1 MLWEAAHFTADPV
14 AIPRLVILK
23 IQFGPGWKAL
33 IVWHIGYSVARYSD
47 IKANLPKVTPH
58 MLSLQLKSL
67 EEDGLI
73 VRTQYEEIPPRVEYC
88 LTQAGTALLPILDTL
103 CDWAILYYPEH
114 IPADFI
120 KRTPGKPGCGTAC
133 ASDATN
139 SS

>member
-1 MLWEAAHFTADPV
+1 MNTKNHSYQCPVEAAFDC
-14 AIPRLVILK
+14 IGGR
-23 IQFGPGWKAL
+23 WKAL

-47 IKANLPKVTPH
+47 IKANLPKITPH

-88 LTQAGTALLPILDTL
+88 LTQAGMDLLPILDTL

-120 KRTPGKPGCGTAC
+120 KRTPGKPGCGTVC
-133 ASDATN
+133 TSDATN